1 MAHLSDQDYHPIYVV
16 HIYMW
21 YAFWG
26 VKRNLTVQLEAETIR
41 KAKVLAAERSTS
53 LSRLVAREIERL
65 VDEDS
70 AYRRALAT
78 ALDQLERG
86 FHMGGGP
93 LPRRESVHER

>member
-1 MAHLSDQDYHPIYVV
+1 MPRLSDQRLPPNLRGPHIYVV
-16 HIYMW
+16 RSW
-21 YAFWG
+21 S